1 MPNVGPWE
9 LILLVVVLLLV
20 FGSRRLP
27 EIGRSV
33 GKGMR
38 EFKGAVTGK
47 DGSPEIEDEQKPAEL
62 TARAVEEEDEQHD
75 EQPIGAGSKQSDT

>member
-1 MPNVGPWE
+1 MPNLGPWE
-9 LILLVVVLLLV
+9 IIILVVVLLLV

-38 EFKGAVTGK
+38 EFKQSVTGK
-47 DGSPEIEDEQKPAEL
+47 DEDEPKLEDAQDPAEL
-62 TARAVEEEDEQHD
+62 TASAVEEDD
-75 EQPIGAGSKQSDT
+75 EQPVGAGTKQND

>member
-1 MPNVGPWE
+1 MPNISPTE
-9 LILLVVVLLLV
+9 IIILVVVLLLV

-38 EFKGAVTGK
+38 EFKNSVTGK
-47 DGSPEIEDEQKPAEL
+47 DEEPKLEDAQDPPEL
-62 TARAVEEEDEQHD
+62 TASAVEEEDEQRD
-75 EQPIGAGSKQSDT
+75 DQPVGAGSKQND

>member
-38 EFKGAVTGK
+38 EFKTSVTGK
-47 DGSPEIEDEQKPAEL
+47 DDQREL
-62 TARAVEEEDEQHD
+62 DSGDDPVDLKASAVEEEDEQ
-75 EQPIGAGSKQSDT
+75 PVPAGSKQTGD

>member
-1 MPNVGPWE
+1 MPNIGPWE
-9 LILLVVVLLLV
+9 IIILVVVLLLV

-38 EFKGAVTGK
+38 EFKQSVTGNDEDTQLE
-47 DGSPEIEDEQKPAEL
+47 DGQQTPEL
-62 TARAVEEEDEQHD
+62 TATAVEEEDEQ
-75 EQPIGAGSKQSDT
+75 PVGAGTKQNN

>member
-9 LILLVVVLLLV
+9 IILLVVVLLLV

-38 EFKGAVTGK
+38 EFKQSVTGK
-47 DGSPEIEDEQKPAEL
+47 DEQHELEDEQKPVEL
-62 TARAVEEEDEQHD
+62 KASAVEEEDEQ
-75 EQPIGAGSKQSDT
+75 PVGAGSKQTES

>member
-1 MPNVGPWE
+1 MPNLGPWE
-9 LILLVVVLLLV
+9 IIILVVVLLLV

-38 EFKGAVTGK
+38 EFKHSVTGK
-47 DGSPEIEDEQKPAEL
+47 DERAELEDEQKPPEL
-62 TARAVEEEDEQHD
+62 TARAVEEEDEQ
-75 EQPIGAGSKQSDT
+75 PVGAGTKQSDS

>member
-1 MPNVGPWE
+1 MPNLGPWE
-9 LILLVVVLLLV
+9 IIILVVVLLLV

-38 EFKGAVTGK
+38 EFKHSVTGK
-47 DGSPEIEDEQKPAEL
+47 DEESQLEDAQDPPEI
-62 TARAVEEEDEQHD
+62 TASAVEEEDEQ
-75 EQPIGAGSKQSDT
+75 PVGAGTKQSDS

>member
-9 LILLVVVLLLV
+9 IIILVVVLLLI

-38 EFKGAVTGK
+38 EFKNSVTGK
-47 DGSPEIEDEQKPAEL
+47 DEQPELEDPEKPEKPVEL
-62 TARAVEEEDEQHD
+62 KASAVEEED
-75 EQPIGAGSKQSDT
+75 EQPIGAGSKQTGD

>member
-1 MPNVGPWE
+1 MPNLGPWE
-9 LILLVVVLLLV
+9 IIILVVVLLLV

-38 EFKGAVTGK
+38 EFKNSVTGK
-47 DGSPEIEDEQKPAEL
+47 DEGPELDDAQDPPEI
-62 TARAVEEEDEQHD
+62 TASAVEEEDEQ
-75 EQPIGAGSKQSDT
+75 PVGAGTKQSDS